1 MNEWIFICH
10 GQQRKK
16 KNQWVETVVQD
27 SKAEYSTKYCP
38 NKNELNKIRYARQ
51 MQ

>member
-1 MNEWIFICH
+1 MNGSLFVMRNNTKTSISRNKE
-10 GQQRKK
+10 
-16 KNQWVETVVQD
+16 D

-38 NKNELNKIRYARQ
+38 NKNELNTIRYARQ